1 MKKFIVAMAAVALMA
16 TSAYAAE
23 WNFYGSASVQTFWT
37 NTDTIG
43 AANNNDTVIGMTN
56 IDSANVIG
64 ANIAVSDEL
73 SARFEYGND
82 EAGLNLRHLYGTWNF
97 GAGSL
102 VIGQTD
108 GAFDTDIGNQVY
120 NDGVIGGLTC
130 ADTGRAPLVMLVFGG
145 LKFNIEAPV
154 TGVVDNTAALVAVT
168 TGGDAT
174 LPQFNVSYTMNFDNI
189 AIELGGAYQT
199 YEYKPT
205 VGAVTYAVDVDSYV
219 AGAQFTGT
227 FGAFGLK
234 ASLYTGQNASNLG
247 MGNATGS
254 LATAAVYSTLST
266 GGYALFDRG
275 ASNTIKDA
283 DSFGYA
289 LTASFVMND
298 MFAFGVGY
306 GHVNNEIDTA
316 GAADNEA
323 ETYYINMPITVAPGV
338 VITPE
343 IGTVDYNENG
353 ETDMDY
359 FGAAWKISF

>member
-1 MKKFIVAMAAVALMA
+1 MKKFIVALAAVAMMA

-37 NTDTIG
+37 NTD
-43 AANNNDTVIGMTN
+43 VIGPGGVNGDTMVTMGN

-64 ANIAVSDEL
+64 ANVKVSDEL
-73 SARFEYGND
+73 TARFEYGND
-82 EAGLNLRHLYGTWNF
+82 SAGLNLRHLYGTWNF

-120 NDGVIGGLTC
+120 NDGIIGGLAC

-154 TGVVDNTAALVAVT
+154 ANVVDGAVLVG
-168 TGGDAT
+168 TGEAT
-174 LPQFNVSYTMNFDNI
+174 LPQFNVSYKMNFDNI
-189 AIELGGAYQT
+189 SIELGGAYQT

-219 AGAQFTGT
+219 AGAQFSGT
-227 FGAFGLK
+227 FGAFGLN

-247 MGNATGS
+247 MGNATTVAYS
-254 LATAAVYSTLST
+254 ATNT

-289 LTASFVMND
+289 LTASFVLND
-298 MFAFGVGY
+298 MLSFGAGY
-306 GHVNNEIDTA
+306 GHVNNEIDMP
-316 GAADNEA
+316 GAPDNEA
-323 ETYYINMPITVAPGV
+323 DTYYINMPITVAPGV

-343 IGTVDYNENG
+343 IGTVDYNEVG